1 MLCHMNYTKTT
12 IRVPVTIMRQ
22 LKSEALRSGKT
33 MGQLVV
39 EGLRA
44 VLAPPKKPPR
54 KLPPLPVFHGG
65 GLLVDVSNR
74 EALYDIL
81 DGRR

>member
-12 IRVPVTIMRQ
+12 IRVPVPIMRQ
-22 LKSEALRSGKT
+22 LKTEAMRSGKT
-33 MGQLVV
+33 MGELVV

-44 VLAPPKKPPR
+44 VLSPQKKPQK
-54 KLPPLPVFHGG
+54 KLPPLPTFHGG
-65 GLLVDVSNR
+65 AFLVDISNR
-74 EALYDIL
+74 SALYDVL